1 MVRKAP
7 YQPERG
13 DFVWLDFTPNA
24 GTEQGGRRPAL
35 VLSAR
40 DYNIAT
46 GHAFVVPVTS
56 VTGKLSAFEVPVPRG
71 VAFTKD
77 SVILS
82 NQIRDLDWTA
92 RGAEFHGKCDEETIL
107 AVLGRVEAILAI
119 DCD

>member
-1 MVRKAP
+1 MVKAAP
-7 YQPERG
+7 YQPDRG

-35 VLSAR
+35 ILSAK

-46 GHAFVVPVTS
+46 GHVFAVPVTS
-56 VTGKLSAFEVPVPRG
+56 VTGKLSAFDVPVPRG
-71 VAFTKD
+71 AGFKKE

-92 RGAEFHGKCDEETIL
+92 RTAEFHGKCDEETIL
-107 AVLGRVEAILAI
+107 AVLGRIEAILSI
-119 DCD
+119 DCE